1 MEPSCYIGIDLG
13 TTNSVVAYLREG
25 FAPEIAEVNG
35 GRLLRSAVM
44 YNNDGSTVTG
54 KACFT
59 SSKPILK
66 GNVITCF
73 KRIIGRRIDDLFVEK
88 VKGSCKAAVVDNGKQ
103 MAAFRVP
110 NAKEVVMPEAV
121 AARLLDEMYDAAMK
135 KIDKGKVVGVIVTV
149 PAAYNNEQRCATK
162 RAIKMSKLSSLKVRL
177 ADEPSAAAVCYS
189 MGEKYKNGYLVV
201 YDLGGGT
208 FDVSV
213 VKLRSE
219 TEFDV
224 LKTDGDIGIGGEAFD
239 DYIMQEL
246 RSFIQT
252 NAGEDED
259 PLKYLEQNIEGLSEE
274 KCKEKL
280 NRSLDLLREKCRE
293 AKESLSAF
301 KDGVA
306 PIDLFDFYEKIATE
320 FPKPKT
326 GNEYD
331 DDDGLIDEDVE
342 YGLTTETLNRLIKE
356 DIEKTIGITL
366 RCINDAGL
374 TKDDICGVVMVGG
387 SSMIP
392 YVQKRVEKEF
402 GGGRVKYTN
411 PSECVALGASML
423 ASKTVHNRTTRDLCI
438 TASGGTYNTV
448 IPRGTEYP
456 THGEK
461 VFNTGQFNIGS
472 INCSA
477 YEYDTEYRLMDKM
490 TVEDDDMEGEV
501 VPVEFQY
508 NVTDEGI
515 CYLTVRN
522 TQTGRVLLKDKPLT
536 LNEDVI

>member
-1 MEPSCYIGIDLG
+1 MDPSYYIGIDLG
-13 TTNSVVAYLREG
+13 TTNSAVAYMRKG
-25 FAPEIAEVNG
+25 FAPEIAKVNG
-35 GRLLRSAVM
+35 DRLLRSAVM
-44 YNNDGSTVTG
+44 YNDSGSTVTG
-54 KACFT
+54 KACLLNPR
-59 SSKPILK
+59 PILK

-73 KRIIGRRIDDLFVEK
+73 KRIIGRKINDPFVES
-88 VKGSCKAAVVDNGKQ
+88 VKGSCKAPVVDNGKQ

-162 RAIKMSKLSSLKVRL
+162 RAIKMSKLSSLNVRL
-177 ADEPSAAAVCYS
+177 ANEPSAAAVYYS
-189 MGEKYKNGYLVV
+189 MGEKYKSGNIVV

-224 LKTDGDIGIGGEAFD
+224 LNTDGDIGIGGEAFD

-246 RSFIQT
+246 RSFIQSS
-252 NAGEDED
+252 AGEDDD
-259 PLKYLEQNIEGLSEE
+259 PLKYLEDNIEGLSKE
-274 KCKEKL
+274 KCEEKL
-280 NRSLDLLREKCRE
+280 NRSLNLLREKCRE
-293 AKESLSAF
+293 AKESLSS
-301 KDGVA
+301 KSDVA
-306 PIDLFDFYEKIATE
+306 PIDLFDFYEKIARE

-326 GNEYD
+326 GNDYD
-331 DDDGLIDEDVE
+331 DDEGLIDEDVE

>member
-1 MEPSCYIGIDLG
+1 
-13 TTNSVVAYLREG
+13 
-25 FAPEIAEVNG
+25 
-35 GRLLRSAVM
+35 
-44 YNNDGSTVTG
+44 
-54 KACFT
+54 
-59 SSKPILK
+59 
-66 GNVITCF
+66 
-73 KRIIGRRIDDLFVEK
+73 
-88 VKGSCKAAVVDNGKQ
+88 

-239 DYIMQEL
+239 DYIKEEL
-246 RSFIQT
+246 RSFIRR
-252 NAGEDED
+252 NAGEDDD
-259 PLKYLEQNIEGLSEE
+259 PLKYLEDNIEGLSKE
-274 KCKEKL
+274 KCEEKL
-280 NRSLDLLREKCRE
+280 NRSLNLLREKCRE
-293 AKESLSAF
+293 AKESLSSI

-306 PIDLFDFYEKIATE
+306 PIDLFDFYDRIAQE

-326 GNEYD
+326 GNVYD

-366 RCINDAGL
+366 RCISDAGL